1 MKCPNCQTDILTDQK
16 FCNKC
21 GLDLSAQQT
30 SPEPIPS
37 PVPSRSTQDHTNIL
51 ENIIKFSRNNLFS
64 LLAIL
69 AICIVVYFIKPVLGP
84 LTLIL
89 GVSVLA
95 VMFLQD
101 GKTGIENK
109 WNKACMS
116 ALHLDRLAADSENSV
131 LENDRYRTAELIISI
146 GNLAAI
152 FTLPIIQLS
161 QILRGAPLPS
171 GLTSSLQPFVQDLF
185 QAGGMTLPKLASS
198 LGNLASI
205 LTTAAAFEYSK
216 RADASNIILTLNFTR
231 LIIYLV
237 IFCSIAAIGSLFLKK
252 NYSKLILLISGLI
265 PLIIYAILYFSLS
278 KLFSTI
284 PFVNPSLLNSL
295 LGLAFYCG
303 VIASAL
309 LTGIAILRI
318 SQSKR
323 NLQN

>member
-1 MKCPNCQTDILTDQK
+1 MKCPNCQTEILTDQK

-37 PVPSRSTQDHTNIL
+37 SVSSRSVQDHANIL
-51 ENIIKFSRNNLFS
+51 ANIVKFSRNNLFS
-64 LLAIL
+64 LLTIL
-69 AICIVVYFIKPVLGP
+69 AICIVVYFIKPILGP

-116 ALHLDRLAADSENSV
+116 ALHLDRLVADSENSA
-131 LENDRYRTAELIISI
+131 LEVDRYRTAELIISI
-146 GNLAAI
+146 GNLAVI

-161 QILRGAPLPS
+161 NVLRSLS
-171 GLTSSLQPFVQDLF
+171 STNSLTSSFQPFLQDLLRT
-185 QAGGMTLPKLASS
+185 GGMTLPKLASS

-205 LTTAAAFEYSK
+205 LTTATAYDYNMKS
-216 RADASNIILTLNFTR
+216 STNNVILTLNFTR
-231 LIIYLV
+231 LLIYLV

-265 PLIIYAILYFSLS
+265 PLIIYAALYFSLN
-278 KLFSTI
+278 KIFSAI
-284 PFVNPSLLNSL
+284 PFVGPSLFMSL

-309 LTGIAILRI
+309 LTGIAILRV

-323 NLQN
+323 NLQK